1 MSRWSRR
8 HARRQ
13 QPPAP
18 SPLPIMA
25 TLDLPPGCPA
35 DVRDLARTAGLEA
48 PELLAGLDPDH
59 VGLVLIHPRS
69 PACPDP
75 HARAGRVFA
84 TIESRD
90 HLVELARKVR
100 LTAQHRPGWFGCLLV
115 GIETSGFCF
124 LAPTTR
130 VDFERHAS

>member
-1 MSRWSRR
+1 MSRWSPRR
-8 HARRQ
+8 ARRPQ
-13 QPPAP
+13 RPARG
-18 SPLPIMA
+18 PIFA
-25 TLDLPPGCPA
+25 ALDLPADCPA

-115 GIETSGFCF
+115 GIETSGFCY
-124 LAPTTR
+124 LAPTSR
-130 VDFERHAS
+130 ADFERRAS

>member
-25 TLDLPPGCPA
+25 TLDLPPGCPD
-35 DVRDLARTAGLEA
+35 DVRDLARMVAAEG
-48 PELLAGLDPDH
+48 PGLLAGLDPWRH
-59 VGLVLIHPRS
+59 GLIAVHPRS

-75 HARAGRVFA
+75 QARAGRVFA
-84 TIESRD
+84 TIEHRA
-90 HLVELARKVR
+90 HLEELARKVK
-100 LTAQHRPGWFGCLLV
+100 LTGKHRPGWFGCLLV
-115 GIETSGFCF
+115 GIETSGFCY
-124 LAPTTR
+124 LAPTSR
-130 VDFERHAS
+130 ADFERRAS

>member
-13 QPPAP
+13 QQPAA
-18 SPLPIMA
+18 SPLPLMA
-25 TLDLPPGCPA
+25 SLDLPQDCPT
-35 DVRDLARTAGLEA
+35 DVRDLARTAGTEA

-69 PACPDP
+69 PACPGP
-75 HARAGRVFA
+75 QARAGRVFA
-84 TIESRD
+84 TIEPRA
-90 HLVELARKVR
+90 HLEELARKVR

-115 GIETSGFCF
+115 GIETSGFCY

-130 VDFERHAS
+130 VDFERRAS

>member
-1 MSRWSRR
+1 MNRWSSRR
-8 HARRQ
+8 ARRLPPPLPL
-13 QPPAP
+13 PPAA
-18 SPLPIMA
+18 S
-25 TLDLPPGCPA
+25 LDLPADCPA

-59 VGLVLIHPRS
+59 VGLVLVHPRS

-75 HARAGRVFA
+75 HARAGLVFA

-115 GIETSGFCF
+115 GIETSGFCY
-124 LAPTTR
+124 LAPTSR
-130 VDFERHAS
+130 ADFERRAS

>member
-1 MSRWSRR
+1 MNRWSSRR
-8 HARRQ
+8 ARRLPPPLPL
-13 QPPAP
+13 PPAA
-18 SPLPIMA
+18 S
-25 TLDLPPGCPA
+25 LDLPADCPA

>member
-1 MSRWSRR
+1 MSRWSPRR
-8 HARRQ
+8 ARRP
-13 QPPAP
+13 QPPL
-18 SPLPIMA
+18 PLPPA
-25 TLDLPPGCPA
+25 ASLDLPPDCPD
-35 DVRDLARTAGLEA
+35 DVRDLARTAGVQA
-48 PELLAGLDPDH
+48 PELLAGLDPDR

-75 HARAGRVFA
+75 HACAGRVFA

-115 GIETSGFCF
+115 GIETSGFCY

-130 VDFERHAS
+130 VDFERRAS

>member
-1 MSRWSRR
+1 MSRWSHRR
-8 HARRQ
+8 ARRPQ
-13 QPPAP
+13 RPARG
-18 SPLPIMA
+18 PIFA
-25 TLDLPPGCPA
+25 ALDLPPDCPD

-48 PELLAGLDPDH
+48 PELLAGHDPDH
-59 VGLVLIHPRS
+59 VGLVLVHPRS

-75 HARAGRVFA
+75 HARAGLVFA
-84 TIESRD
+84 TIQSRA
-90 HLVELARKVR
+90 HLEELARSIKLNVK
-100 LTAQHRPGWFGCLLV
+100 HRPGWFGCLLV